1 MSIIEK
7 RDFIH
12 SYLHYA
18 SENTIDEFYEILR
31 KDAVLMAKLEN
42 RAKKSEADILAKKIF
57 TREEIEQR
65 TLHIGKQ

>member
-31 KDAVLMAKLEN
+31 KEALLMAKLEN
-42 RAKKSEADILAKKIF
+42 RAKKSEKDILDGKIY
-57 TREEIEQR
+57 TRKEIEQK
-65 TLHIGKQ
+65 TQLIGK

>member
-1 MSIIEK
+1 MNVIEK

-31 KDAVLMAKLEN
+31 KEAVLMAKLEN
-42 RAKKSEADILAKKIF
+42 RAKKAEADILAGKIF
-57 TREEIEQR
+57 SREEIEQR
-65 TLHIGKQ
+65 TLYIGKQ

>member
-1 MSIIEK
+1 MNVIEK

-31 KDAVLMAKLEN
+31 KESVLMAKLEN
-42 RAKKSEADILAKKIF
+42 RAKKAEADILTGKIF
-57 TREEIEQR
+57 SREEIEQR
-65 TLHIGKQ
+65 TIYIGKQ

>member
-1 MSIIEK
+1 MNVIEK

-12 SYLHYA
+12 NYLHYA

-42 RAKKSEADILAKKIF
+42 RAKKSEADILSEKIY
-57 TREEIEQR
+57 TRAEIEQK
-65 TLHIGKQ
+65 TLYIGKR

>member
-1 MSIIEK
+1 MNLIDK

-31 KDAVLMAKLEN
+31 KEALLIEKLEK
-42 RAKKSEADILAKKIF
+42 RAKKSEADILAGKTF
-57 TREEIEQR
+57 SREEVEKR
-65 TLHIGKQ
+65 TLLVGKQ

>member
-31 KDAVLMAKLEN
+31 KEAVLIAKLET
-42 RAKKSEADILAKKIF
+42 RAKKSEEDILTGKF
-57 TREEIEQR
+57 FSRQEIEQR
-65 TLHIGKQ
+65 ILYVGK

>member
-12 SYLHYA
+12 NYLHYA

-31 KDAVLMAKLEN
+31 KEALLIAKLEN
-42 RAKKSEADILAKKIF
+42 RAKKSEKDILAGKIY
-57 TREEIEQR
+57 TRKEIEQK
-65 TLHIGKQ
+65 TQLIGK

>member
-1 MSIIEK
+1 MNVIEK

-31 KDAVLMAKLEN
+31 KEAVLITKLEN
-42 RAKKSEADILAKKIF
+42 RAKKSEADILAGKIF
-57 TREEIEQR
+57 TRKEIEQR

>member
-1 MSIIEK
+1 MNVIEK

-12 SYLHYA
+12 NYLHYA

-42 RAKKSEADILAKKIF
+42 RAKKSEVDILAKKIF

-65 TLHIGKQ
+65 TNNIGKQ